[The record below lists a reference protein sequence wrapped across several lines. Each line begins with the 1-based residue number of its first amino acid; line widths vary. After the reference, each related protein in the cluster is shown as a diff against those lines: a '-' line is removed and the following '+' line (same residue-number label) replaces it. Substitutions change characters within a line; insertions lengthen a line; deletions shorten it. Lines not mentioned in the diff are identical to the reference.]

1 MNTVSEGFLIIE
13 LIIIG
18 FCVFF
23 FVCLALLALFVR
35 SYIKGKKKQSD

>member
-1 MNTVSEGFLIIE
+1 MNMVSEGFLITE

-23 FVCLALLALFVR
+23 FVCLALLARFVR
-35 SYIKGKKKQSD
+35 SYIKDKKKRSD